1 MTLLRA
7 TKSPEYLWIA
17 IETAPNLPSPKCLI
31 ISKSCK
37 EGASDKFNEPHEDI
51 NFAYPSHELVGDPNL
66 VDASSN

>member
-1 MTLLRA
+1 MMILYVL
-7 TKSPEYLWIA
+7 SCF
-17 IETAPNLPSPKCLI
+17 SKCLI

-37 EGASDKFNEPHEDI
+37 KGASDKFNEPHEDI